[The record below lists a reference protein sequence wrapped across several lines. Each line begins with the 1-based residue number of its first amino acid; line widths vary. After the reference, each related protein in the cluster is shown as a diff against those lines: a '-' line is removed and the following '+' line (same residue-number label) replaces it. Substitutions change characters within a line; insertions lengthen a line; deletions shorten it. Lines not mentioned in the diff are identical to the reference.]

1 MKISSNRLDRGFNQY
16 RDEYVRKATEVL
28 ESGWYI
34 LGPEVENF
42 EKEFATYVGAEYCVG
57 LGCGLDALYLAVR
70 LLGFGAGDE
79 VIVQGNTYIA
89 SVMGITMNGATP
101 VFVEPNEFYNIDVN
115 KIEEKIT
122 SNTKAIL
129 VVHLYGQASD
139 METVM
144 RIAKK
149 YDLKVIEDCAQSH
162 GAYWNKKMT
171 GTWGDIG
178 CFSFYP
184 SKNMGAFGDAGA
196 LVTNDINL
204 QKKAKAL
211 RNYGSQRRYYNDEI
225 GINSRLDEMQAGL
238 LCIKLKH
245 IEEIN
250 EERKNICQKYLDGIK
265 NSTIKLPKVDDGA
278 TTVWHQFV
286 VRTKNRERMITFLEE
301 HGIETAIHYP
311 VPPHLQVAY
320 KNLGYELGDLPITE
334 KYADEVLSLPLY
346 NGMEENEIQK
356 VIDALNGFGYEER

>member
-1 MKISSNRLDRGFNQY
+1 
-16 RDEYVRKATEVL
+16 
-28 ESGWYI
+28 
-34 LGPEVENF
+34 
-42 EKEFATYVGAEYCVG
+42 
-57 LGCGLDALYLAVR
+57 
-70 LLGFGAGDE
+70 
-79 VIVQGNTYIA
+79 
-89 SVMGITMNGATP
+89 
-101 VFVEPNEFYNIDVN
+101 
-115 KIEEKIT
+115 
-122 SNTKAIL
+122 
-129 VVHLYGQASD
+129 
-139 METVM
+139 
-144 RIAKK
+144 
-149 YDLKVIEDCAQSH
+149 
-162 GAYWNKKMT
+162 MT

-286 VRTKNRERMITFLEE
+286 VRTK
-301 HGIETAIHYP
+301 
-311 VPPHLQVAY
+311 
-320 KNLGYELGDLPITE
+320 TE
-334 KYADEVLSLPLY
+334 NV
-346 NGMEENEIQK
+346 
-356 VIDALNGFGYEER
+356 

>member
-1 MKISSNRLDRGFNQY
+1 
-16 RDEYVRKATEVL
+16 
-28 ESGWYI
+28 
-34 LGPEVENF
+34 
-42 EKEFATYVGAEYCVG
+42 
-57 LGCGLDALYLAVR
+57 
-70 LLGFGAGDE
+70 
-79 VIVQGNTYIA
+79 
-89 SVMGITMNGATP
+89 
-101 VFVEPNEFYNIDVN
+101 
-115 KIEEKIT
+115 
-122 SNTKAIL
+122 
-129 VVHLYGQASD
+129 
-139 METVM
+139 
-144 RIAKK
+144 
-149 YDLKVIEDCAQSH
+149 
-162 GAYWNKKMT
+162 MT